1 MLEYLVQILIIR
13 DGSIVLGIVQQHGNI
28 SGSQT
33 VVNLKF
39 IIFVR
44 MDVLVHLHWDLQTF
58 VACQCRMDR
67 VVSCQALICC
77 EAKWKLCR
85 FETKL
90 GRLYLGVENCA
101 YGWADS
107 PKQKKLNQNFRSL
120 DKRTR
125 FRSLDFYDKIAF
137 FSPYSVFFDQLTFDT
152 ARFLSNDHLP

>member
-1 MLEYLVQILIIR
+1 MPTTKACFQAAGFQNSGCCWTTWWIR
-13 DGSIVLGIVQQHGNI
+13 CCFDCLFFRELFYKLYFLLLSFCFCSFRRL
-28 SGSQT
+28 
-33 VVNLKF
+33 
-39 IIFVR
+39 
-44 MDVLVHLHWDLQTF
+44 F